1 MASNQTS
8 NQRRTNNGA
17 HNQPGHPAQ
26 NPNRSAPESS
36 REASDEGGMMSNFG
50 EQASHYYERGQ
61 EQLRDCVTG
70 REGTAVLMAMAAGV
84 GVGLVIGAALGHSH
98 QQERSWRDRVT
109 AEGFGRRLMERI
121 ESMVPNALAEH
132 FAR

>member
-8 NQRRTNNGA
+8 NQRRTGNGA

-26 NPNRSAPESS
+26 TSGRSTTGYS
-36 REASDEGGMMSNFG
+36 REESREGGAMSSFAQ
-50 EQASHYYERGQ
+50 QASQYYEQGE
-61 EQLRDCVTG
+61 EQLRECMTG
-70 REGTAVLMAMAAGV
+70 REGTAVFMALAGGF

-98 QQERSWRDRVT
+98 QQERGWRERAT

-121 ESMVPNALAEH
+121 ESMIPDALAEH
-132 FAR
+132 FSR